1 MGVDDDNDGDDGDD
15 FHCLVKHL
23 KVQMETN
30 FQLNDEMHGFLS
42 FCCCCCCWILP
53 WMFFFHFWINK

>member
-53 WMFFFHFWINK
+53 